1 MLRRVRNRSMSSL
14 VLDTQS
20 CAASGPVISV
30 SCSNGAVTSE
40 IPSPRLAASEVDDAD
55 ACPAWEAPRA
65 EYFRT
70 PAAAGLAAASAP
82 AMPWL
87 TAPSVLEKSRY
98 SLVHWVR
105 PSGHSC
111 S

>member
-55 ACPAWEAPRA
+55 ACPAWEAPLA

-70 PAAAGLAAASAP
+70 PVAAGLAVVNEP
-82 AMPWL
+82 AMPWPS
-87 TAPSVLEKSRY
+87 APSALAKSKYR
-98 SLVHWVR
+98 LVHWVR
-105 PSGHSC
+105 ASGHSF